1 MMNSTF
7 SKGIRDQLYEHE
19 KQFYEHLR
27 KVKKNSNLKYPL
39 SGIHILDKN
48 EQIVVL
54 AINVAKINNDIEFLF
69 GRKCWGKFLV
79 AGHKKQ

>member
-1 MMNSTF
+1 MNMKNSSMSTF
-7 SKGIRDQLYEHE
+7 E
-19 KQFYEHLR
+19 KY
-27 KVKKNSNLKYPL
+27 KINTDLKYRL
-39 SGIHILDKN
+39 SRIHILDKN

-54 AINVAKINNDIEFLF
+54 ALNVAKINNDIEFLF

>member
-1 MMNSTF
+1 MNSTF
-7 SKGIRDQLYEHE
+7 SKGIRDLLYEQE
-19 KQFYEHLR
+19 KQFYEYHR
-27 KVKKNSNLKYPL
+27 KVKNTNLKYPL

-54 AINVAKINNDIEFLF
+54 ALNVAKIDNDIEFLF

>member
-1 MMNSTF
+1 MNSTF
-7 SKGIRDQLYEHE
+7 SKGVRLLLYEHE

-69 GRKCWGKFLV
+69 GRKCWSKFLV
-79 AGHKKQ
+79 PGHKKQ

>member
-1 MMNSTF
+1 MNM
-7 SKGIRDQLYEHE
+7 

-27 KVKKNSNLKYPL
+27 KVKKNADLKYLL
-39 SGIHILDKN
+39 SGIHILDNDN

-54 AINVAKINNDIEFLF
+54 ALNVAKINNDIEFLF

-79 AGHKKQ
+79 PGHKKQ

>member
-1 MMNSTF
+1 MNMKNS
-7 SKGIRDQLYEHE
+7 SMRS
-19 KQFYEHLR
+19 EHLR
-27 KVKKNSNLKYPL
+27 KLKKHITNLKYPL

-48 EQIVVL
+48 EQIVEL
-54 AINVAKINNDIEFLF
+54 ALNVAKINNDIEFLF